1 MSLTCAQAKP
11 KFAQLLIPTVD
22 SVRYEYLL
30 ALVLSVQKARLSTGF
45 GIPAPVLFTIAEVLW
60 ICMCMYV
67 LNSSH
72 CSPLKYAGHYGTL
85 LASCF
90 NLLAIMRDTLQASLL
105 VGGPGTAKTSTI
117 NQFLSRFSTEEMA
130 SKTVTFSSLTTP
142 FIFQQAMEARPKP
155 AQEVC

>member
-1 MSLTCAQAKP
+1 MLA
-11 KFAQLLIPTVD
+11 FLL
-22 SVRYEYLL
+22 
-30 ALVLSVQKARLSTGF
+30 LVLLQLQKCC
-45 GIPAPVLFTIAEVLW
+45 GIVCDV
-60 ICMCMYV
+60 Y
-67 LNSSH
+67 
-72 CSPLKYAGHYGTL
+72 SPQHNLVKCAGHYRNL

-90 NLLAIMRDTLQASLL
+90 NLLAVMRETLQASLL

-155 AQEVC
+155 VQEVC